1 MNCQMQR
8 LAAEAQSSTS
18 PGRRVATRSRQ
29 DWASSALG
37 QAIIDRQSAV
47 ALLVQV
53 VGTEGSG
60 DGHHQ
65 AGAVEGDAG
74 NPALVAK
81 GRPQAGLGDGNDV
94 GRRHRVPTC
103 AYWLSVGT
111 LEIPPKLDDVIP
123 FVPAVRCCFRQPELP
138 RRRPQPPRDNGTLP
152 KTLNV
157 PSDSWRLI
165 PIV

>member
-1 MNCQMQR
+1 MNCQMLR
-8 LAAEAQSSTS
+8 LAAEAQEQHVSGKTGGDSLQA
-18 PGRRVATRSRQ
+18 GLGIQR
-29 DWASSALG
+29 LG

-81 GRPQAGLGDGNDV
+81 GRPQAGPGDGNDV

-111 LEIPPKLDDVIP
+111 LEKPPKLTTL
-123 FVPAVRCCFRQPELP
+123 FHLSRQSAKRFRQP
-138 RRRPQPPRDNGTLP
+138 GIT
-152 KTLNV
+152 T
-157 PSDSWRLI
+157 
-165 PIV
+165 